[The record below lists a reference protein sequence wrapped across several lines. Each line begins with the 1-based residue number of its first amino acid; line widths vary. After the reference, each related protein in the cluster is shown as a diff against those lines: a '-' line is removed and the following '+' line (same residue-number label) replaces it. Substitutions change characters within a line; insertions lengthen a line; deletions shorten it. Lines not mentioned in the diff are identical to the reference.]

1 MIYRH
6 FRFHCILRVLL
17 LGATIGLLAYL
28 ATRTTLYATIAIA
41 AALVMYQVY
50 DLIHYVEKTNRDL
63 TRFLQSI
70 QHADFSQTF
79 TGGGLGSSFDDL
91 KAEDRKSVV

>member
-17 LGATIGLLAYL
+17 LGATIGLLTYL
-28 ATRTTLYATIAIA
+28 ASRTTLYVTIVIV

-50 DLIHYVEKTNRDL
+50 DLIHYVEKTKRSACWRSRA
-63 TRFLQSI
+63 TAPSI
-70 QHADFSQTF
+70 
-79 TGGGLGSSFDDL
+79 SSTTPPSGCCACL
-91 KAEDRKSVV
+91 I